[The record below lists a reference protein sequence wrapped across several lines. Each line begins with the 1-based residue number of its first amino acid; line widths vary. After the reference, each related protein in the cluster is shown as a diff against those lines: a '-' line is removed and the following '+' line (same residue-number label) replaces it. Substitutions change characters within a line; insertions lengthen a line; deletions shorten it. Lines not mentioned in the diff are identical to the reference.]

1 MKLIES
7 IKSDPKKRSL
17 LMGILATVI
26 LASVV
31 TVCVAVSVAKQK
43 DEPTTPQDTDAED
56 KLPVFL
62 PQDDQDTEAPDSAEP
77 PSDET
82 AEPIDLT
89 GINGL
94 EYVSLGNGTCYING
108 IGSCTETSLKLPS
121 YSPAGDKVVRIADT
135 AFENC
140 SSLLTVHIP
149 ETVNSIGMGAFRG
162 CSSLTAITV
171 DENNDVYCSEGGVLY
186 SMDRSVLICVPI
198 NLPESSLLLCNSV
211 TAVAAYA
218 FEGVKNL
225 RAILYEGSIDSYS
238 RIEFLEGNDIAH
250 TLAITCNY
258 SKDR

>member
-1 MKLIES
+1 MKLFES
-7 IKSDPKKRSL
+7 IKNDTKKRSIFI
-17 LMGILATVI
+17 GI
-26 LASVV
+26 LASVILV
-31 TVCVAVSVAKQK
+31 SVLTVCIAVSIAQQK
-43 DEPTTPQDTDAED
+43 DEPPTPQGTDTED
-56 KLPVFL
+56 NLPVFL
-62 PQDDQDTEAPDSAEP
+62 PQDGTETESPHDTDST
-77 PSDET
+77 SDET

-108 IGSCTETSLKLPS
+108 LGSCTETSLKLPS
-121 YSPAGDKVVRIADT
+121 YSPAGDKVVRIGDT

-140 SSLLTVHIP
+140 SSLLTVQIP
-149 ETVNSIGMGAFRG
+149 ETVNSVGMGAFRG

-171 DENNDVYCSEGGVLY
+171 DEGNEVYCSEGGALY
-186 SMDRSVLICVPI
+186 SKDKSVLICVPM
-198 NLPESSLLLCNSV
+198 NRPESSILLCNSV

-225 RAILYEGSIDSYS
+225 RAILYEGSINSYS
-238 RIEFLEGNDIAH
+238 RIEFLEGNDIVN